1 MIPQEKID
9 EILKAS
15 DIIEV
20 ISEYI
25 DVRKRGESF
34 LAICPFH
41 PDRTP
46 SLSISQKK
54 QVYHCFGCGASG
66 NVFTFLMEYEKISFY
81 EAVKKLADRSGIK
94 ILATQLKSGLQ
105 DEITKLYEINRES
118 AIFFHNNLM
127 NLGGQEK
134 KYVWDYLKERNIQTK
149 YVKRLGLGYASRD
162 WDSLLN
168 YFEEEKKFSKEDLLL
183 AGLIIEKDDKK
194 GYYDRFRGRLIF
206 PIFNESGKV
215 VGFGGRTLYEVDKQA
230 KYINSPESKIYLK
243 RKILYGLNF
252 AADSIRTQDFVILVE
267 GYMDFLSLFQN
278 GITNVVAT
286 SGTSLT
292 KEQVFLLSR
301 YTKNIVVVYDSD
313 VAGIKAAKRSID
325 LILEQDLNLDIVS
338 LPESEDPDS
347 IIRNEG
353 VDSFLKYLALKKNV
367 IDFIRSLYE
376 KENKLTTVNDKT
388 QFVKDIIEY
397 IAKIPTP
404 IKRVFYIREL
414 AKELKI
420 YESVLYDELN
430 AVIKK
435 EGGNIHN
442 TQLKTVSLSNLKR
455 NQSKRA
461 YNKAEEELIG
471 LMLEADSE
479 TFDYLE
485 KELDINF
492 ISNKIIQDTVNLLLE
507 TYFDYGTVDAAV
519 AITKTDNEEIKSLI
533 TRWCNPKY
541 EANKLEEKDEKKNL
555 YLHLSKRN
563 LKKAAHEIIVH
574 LKIAFLENQLDKLI
588 ASGEEPYKIFELKK
602 EINSLILSLKKKY

>member
-9 EILKAS
+9 EILKAN
-15 DIIEV
+15 DIVEV

-25 DVRKRGESF
+25 YVKKRGESF
-34 LAICPFH
+34 LAVCPFH
-41 PDRTP
+41 PDKTP

-81 EAVKKLADRSGIK
+81 DAVKKLADRSGIK
-94 ILATQLKSGLQ
+94 IPSTQLKSGFQ
-105 DEITKLYEINRES
+105 DEVTKLYEINRKA
-118 AIFFHNNLM
+118 AIFFHHNLM
-127 NLGGQEK
+127 NLAGQEK

-149 YVKRLGLGYASRD
+149 YIKKLGLGYANRD

-168 YFEEEKKFSKEDLLL
+168 HFNEDEQFSKEDLVS
-183 AGLIIEKDDKK
+183 AGLIIEKEDRR

-206 PIFNESGKV
+206 PIFNEAGKV
-215 VGFGGRTLYEVDKQA
+215 VGFGGRALYDVDKQA

-252 AADSIRTQDFVILVE
+252 AADSIRAKDFVILVE

-278 GITNVVAT
+278 GVTNVVAT

-292 KEQVFLLSR
+292 KEQVLLLSR

-313 VAGIKAAKRSID
+313 VAGMKAAKRSID

-347 IIRNEG
+347 IVRNEG
-353 VDSFLKYLALKKNV
+353 IDSFLKYLSGKKNV
-367 IDFIRSLYE
+367 IDFIRFLYE
-376 KENKLTTVNDKT
+376 KENKLSTVNDKT

-404 IKRVFYIREL
+404 IKRIFYIREL
-414 AKELKI
+414 AKELNI
-420 YESVLYDELN
+420 YESILYNELN
-430 AVIKK
+430 TVMKK
-435 EGGNIHN
+435 EGKYTSI
-442 TQLKTVSLSNLKR
+442 TPTKPVSQTNPKR
-455 NQSKRA
+455 SQPKQA
-461 YNKAEEELIG
+461 YSKAEEELIG

-485 KELDINF
+485 KELDINL
-492 ISNKIIQDTVNLLLE
+492 ISNKTIQDTVNLLLE
-507 TYFDYGTVDAAV
+507 IYFDYGAVDAAV
-519 AITKTDNEEIKSLI
+519 ALTKTDNEEIRSLI
-533 TRWCNPKY
+533 SRLCNSRHEP
-541 EANKLEEKDEKKNL
+541 NKPEGKDEKNL
-555 YLHLSKRN
+555 YFHSSKRN
-563 LKKAAHEIIVH
+563 LKKAAYQIIVQ
-574 LKIAFLENQLDKLI
+574 LKIAFLENQLERLI
-588 ASGEEPYKIFELKK
+588 ATGEEPHKIFELNK
-602 EINSLILSLKKKY
+602 EIDSLKLSLTKR

>member
-1 MIPQEKID
+1 MNMIPQEKIE
-9 EILKAS
+9 EILKAT
-15 DIIEV
+15 DIVEV

-34 LAICPFH
+34 LALCPFH
-41 PDRTP
+41 PDKTP

-66 NVFTFLMEYEKISFY
+66 NVFTFIMEFKKKSFY
-81 EAVKKLADRSGIK
+81 EAVKELADRIGIK
-94 ILATQLKSGLQ
+94 IPTTQLKSGLQ
-105 DEITKLYEINRES
+105 DEITKLYEINRKS

-127 NLGGQEK
+127 NLAGEEK
-134 KYVWDYLKERNIQTK
+134 KYVWNYLKNRNIQTK
-149 YVKRLGLGYASRD
+149 YITRLGLGYASRN

-168 YFEEEKKFSKEDLLL
+168 HFEEEEFSKEDLLL
-183 AGLIIEKDDKK
+183 AGLIIEKEDKK

-206 PIFNESGKV
+206 PIFNEAGKV
-215 VGFGGRTLYEVDKQA
+215 VGFGGRSLYEEDKQA

-252 AADSIRTQDFVILVE
+252 AIDSIRTQDFVILVE
-267 GYMDFLSLFQN
+267 GYMDFFSLFQG

-292 KEQVFLLSR
+292 REQVLLLSR

-325 LILEQDLNLDIVS
+325 LILEHDLNLDIVS

-347 IIRNEG
+347 IIRKEG
-353 VDSFLKYLALKKNV
+353 IDGFLKYLSQKKNV

-376 KENKLTTVNDKT
+376 KENKLATVNDKT

-404 IKRVFYIREL
+404 IKRIFYIREL

-430 AVIKK
+430 AVMKR
-435 EGGNIHN
+435 EGKYVS
-442 TQLKTVSLSNLKR
+442 TQQKPISINNLKK
-455 NQSKRA
+455 NQPKKVYS
-461 YNKAEEELIG
+461 KAEEELISV
-471 LMLEADSE
+471 MLEADSE
-479 TFDYLE
+479 TLEYLE
-485 KELDINF
+485 KELDINL
-492 ISNKIIQDTVNLLLE
+492 ISNKIIQETVTLLLE
-507 TYFDYGTVDAAV
+507 TYFDYNDIDAAI
-519 AITKTDNEEIKSLI
+519 AITKTTNEEVKSLI
-533 TRWCNPKY
+533 TRWSNPKY
-541 EANKLEEKDEKKNL
+541 EANKLEGKNEKSL
-555 YLHLSKRN
+555 YRHLPRRN
-563 LKKAAHEIIVH
+563 LKKAAREIITH
-574 LKIAFLENQLDKLI
+574 LKIAFLENQVDKLI
-588 ASGEEPYKIFELKK
+588 ASGEEPHKVFELKK
-602 EINSLILSLKKKY
+602 EINSLILSLKKK

>member
-1 MIPQEKID
+1 MIPQETID

-15 DIIEV
+15 DIVEV

-34 LAICPFH
+34 LAVCPFH

-66 NVFTFLMEYEKISFY
+66 NVFTFLMEYEKVSFY

-94 ILATQLKSGLQ
+94 IPTTQLEPGFH

-118 AIFFHNNLM
+118 AIFFHKNLM
-127 NLGGQEK
+127 NLSGQEK
-134 KYVWDYLKERNIQTK
+134 KYVWDYLKKRNIETK
-149 YVKRLGLGYASRD
+149 YVKRLGLGYASRE

-168 YFEEEKKFSKEDLLL
+168 HFVEEEKYTKEDLLL
-183 AGLIIEKDDKK
+183 AGLIIEKEDKK

-215 VGFGGRTLYEVDKQA
+215 VGFGGRALYEDDKQA
-230 KYINSPESKIYLK
+230 KYINSPESKVYLK

-252 AADSIRTQDFVILVE
+252 AVDSIRAKDFVILVE

-286 SGTSLT
+286 SGTALT
-292 KEQVFLLSR
+292 KEQVQLLAR
-301 YTKNIVVVYDSD
+301 YTKNVVVVYDSD
-313 VAGIKAAKRSID
+313 VAGIKASKRSID

-353 VDSFLKYLALKKNV
+353 VENFLKYLAGKKNV

-376 KENKLTTVNDKT
+376 KENKLKTVNDKT

-404 IKRVFYIREL
+404 IKRIFYIREL

-430 AVIKK
+430 AIMKK
-435 EGGNIHN
+435 DGKYITHTQQKTTSLNN
-442 TQLKTVSLSNLKR
+442 LKKNQLKQT
-455 NQSKRA
+455 
-461 YNKAEEELIG
+461 YNKAEEELVA

-485 KELDINF
+485 RELDINL
-492 ISNKIIQDTVNLLLE
+492 ISNKTIQDTINLLLE

-519 AITKTDNEEIKSLI
+519 AINKTDNEQIKSLI
-533 TRWCNPKY
+533 TRCCNPKY
-541 EANKLEEKDEKKNL
+541 EANKLEVKDEKNIFI
-555 YLHLSKRN
+555 HLPKRN
-563 LKKAAHEIIVH
+563 LKKAAREIITH

-588 ASGEEPYKIFELKK
+588 ASGEDPHKIFEIKK
-602 EINSLILSLKKKY
+602 EINSLVLSLKKK

>member
-15 DIIEV
+15 DIVEI

-34 LAICPFH
+34 LAVCPFH

-81 EAVKKLADRSGIK
+81 EAVKKLAERNGIR
-94 ILATQLKSGLQ
+94 IPTTQLKPGLQ

-118 AIFFHNNLM
+118 AIFFHNNLI
-127 NLGGQEK
+127 NLAGQEK

-149 YVKRLGLGYASRD
+149 YVKKLGLGYASKD

-168 YFEEEKKFSKEDLLL
+168 HFEEEERFSKEDLLL
-183 AGLIIEKDDKK
+183 AGLIIEREDKK

-206 PIFNESGKV
+206 PVFNEAGKV
-215 VGFGGRTLYEVDKQA
+215 VGFGGRSLYEGDKQA

-252 AADSIRTQDFVILVE
+252 AADSIRTQNFVILVE
-267 GYMDFLSLFQN
+267 GYMDFLSLFQS

-292 KEQVFLLSR
+292 KEQVLLLSR

-313 VAGIKAAKRSID
+313 IAGIKAAKRSID
-325 LILEQDLNLDIVS
+325 MILEQDLNLDIVS

-347 IIRNEG
+347 IIRSEG
-353 VDSFLKYLALKKNV
+353 TDGFLRYLARKKNV
-367 IDFIRSLYE
+367 IDFIKSLYE
-376 KENKLTTVNDKT
+376 KENKLSTVNDKT

-404 IKRVFYIREL
+404 IKRVLYIREL

-430 AVIKK
+430 SVMRK
-435 EGGNIHN
+435 ERQYVSN
-442 TQLKTVSLSNLKR
+442 TQSKTVSLSNLKK
-455 NQSKRA
+455 NQSKRT

-485 KELDINF
+485 KELDINL
-492 ISNKIIQDTVNLLLE
+492 ISNKTIQDTVNLLLE
-507 TYFDYGTVDAAV
+507 TYFDYGTIDAAV

-533 TRWCNPKY
+533 TRCCNPKY
-541 EANKLEEKDEKKNL
+541 EVNRLEGKDEKNL
-555 YLHLSKRN
+555 YLHLPKRN
-563 LKKAAHEIIVH
+563 LKKAAREIIIH
-574 LKIAFLENQLDKLI
+574 LRIASLEKEVDKLI
-588 ASGEEPYKIFELKK
+588 VSGEEPHKIFELKK
-602 EINSLILSLKKKY
+602 EINSLIISLREK